1 MGTLQGLVGGR
12 AFHCG
17 IDSTEAC
24 IHQGCERVRASRQAS
39 KRIDGFQSWRS
50 ATHSHSLTR
59 QKSDSGRC
67 REAGGGRRERAWAKA
82 RARVEGGSWV
92 ASIYE
97 RARTIDQIIVVVVI
111 EFGIGSVLDVALA
124 VNIDTAQSLAGRVVV
139 GCWALAA
146 AARFRN
152 MAVTTRSALM
162 RLVPCRGQSRRSS
175 GRRGGCGARAR
186 DRRRLLPK
194 ILVVRA
200 NHLDH
205 LGIVPLR
212 RDIQR

>member
-1 MGTLQGLVGGR
+1 M
-12 AFHCG
+12 
-17 IDSTEAC
+17 
-24 IHQGCERVRASRQAS
+24 
-39 KRIDGFQSWRS
+39 
-50 ATHSHSLTR
+50 
-59 QKSDSGRC
+59 
-67 REAGGGRRERAWAKA
+67 
-82 RARVEGGSWV
+82 EGGSWV

-139 GCWALAA
+139 GRWALAA